1 MATFAYPALIS
12 PPLKH
17 TQSATHNIS
26 FKFTQ
31 KKVSHFTCLFSILPY
46 HDLYVYFYGS
56 FCFSSIIQVNNI
68 DPKWK
73 KLFDSAGITEKELED
88 EETSQ
93 FIYDFIEK
101 HGGIDKAAEEME
113 NLGKPPPPPPSRDD
127 S

>member
-1 MATFAYPALIS
+1 M
-12 PPLKH
+12 
-17 TQSATHNIS
+17 
-26 FKFTQ
+26 
-31 KKVSHFTCLFSILPY
+31 
-46 HDLYVYFYGS
+46 
-56 FCFSSIIQVNNI
+56 NNI

-113 NLGKPPPPPPSRDD
+113 NVNRLAPAPPSRDE
-127 S
+127 SESRFSF